1 MAQDEEQELSGPDL
15 AAGVPL
21 ADIADGGMLLG
32 HASGE
37 AVLLARQGEEVFA
50 VSAHCTHY
58 HGPLAEGLLVG
69 ETIRCPWHH
78 ACFNLRTGE
87 AERAPALFPLTC
99 WNIAKD
105 GVNVRVTGQRED
117 SSAKKTATG
126 PESVVGGSR

>member
-1 MAQDEEQELSGPDL
+1 MHASREYGTHVGTTYPTAMFSVVRYSRRSTVCLLSGLGYHPLVGLPDIVSDGKDTCSEMAQDEEQELSGPDL

-32 HASGE
+32 HADGE

-69 ETIRCPWHH
+69 DTVR
-78 ACFNLRTGE
+78 
-87 AERAPALFPLTC
+87 FPC
-99 WNIAKD
+99 
-105 GVNVRVTGQRED
+105 
-117 SSAKKTATG
+117 S
-126 PESVVGGSR
+126 